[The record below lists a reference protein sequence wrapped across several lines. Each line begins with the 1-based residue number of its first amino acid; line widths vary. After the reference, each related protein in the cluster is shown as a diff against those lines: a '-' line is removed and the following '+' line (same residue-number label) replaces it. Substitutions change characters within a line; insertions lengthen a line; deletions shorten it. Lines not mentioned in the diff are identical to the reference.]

1 MRERNELFARFQ
13 NQFTEAGCD
22 EAGRG
27 ALAGPVF
34 AAAVILPDGFNHPML
49 YDSKQLSLKQRN
61 LLRDYIEKTSIWA
74 VASVDAEKIDEIN
87 ILRASILAMQLA
99 VEKLSVTPGFL
110 IIDGNR
116 FTQYNNIPHKCIVK
130 GDSLYASIAAAS
142 ILAKTHRDEY
152 MRTIAKEFPQ
162 YDWERNMA
170 YPTANHRKA
179 IAQYGASPYHR
190 KSYKLLPDP
199 LLF

>member
-1 MRERNELFARFQ
+1 MKERKDLFTRFQ
-13 NQFTEAGCD
+13 NQYTEAGCD

-34 AAAVILPDGFNHPML
+34 ASAVILPEGFNHPML
-49 YDSKQLSLKQRN
+49 NDSKQLSLKQRD
-61 LLRDYIEKTSIWA
+61 LLREYIEKNSIWA
-74 VASVDAEKIDEIN
+74 VASVEAEKIDEIN
-87 ILRASILAMQLA
+87 ILRASILAMQMA
-99 VEKLSVTPGFL
+99 VEKLSQMPGFL

-116 FTQYNNIPHKCIVK
+116 FISYKDIPHKCIVK

-142 ILAKTHRDEY
+142 VLAKTHRDEY
-152 MRTIAKEFPQ
+152 MHKIAKEFPQ
-162 YDWERNMA
+162 YGWDRNMA
-170 YPTANHRKA
+170 YPTANHRRA
-179 IAQYGASPYHR
+179 IAEFGISPYHR